1 MWPKIVSLV
10 CNHFLFST
18 VIAPIGHMKSI
29 FINKCQGRQAK
40 PEQNSCNINKEKKKI
55 SGHYSQYSVST
66 VRVQRDMFTIWIQWN
81 NCKSTLIS
89 NISDLVSVKF
99 RDLYSV
105 ISTDI
110 DVLFEP

>member
-1 MWPKIVSLV
+1 VAKNCITGMQSLS
-10 CNHFLFST
+10 FLHSDCTNWSHEIYF
-18 VIAPIGHMKSI
+18 
-29 FINKCQGRQAK
+29 FFNKCQDRQAK
-40 PEQNSCNINKEKKKI
+40 PEQNSCNINKEKNI